1 MKIDMKNQVIWNKP
15 PDEILTA
22 YQKSY
27 VDKVPAGNLPDILR
41 LNGEKTLEL
50 LRNLTET
57 ERKYIYADGKWSIA
71 QILVHIIDTERIFA
85 YRALRIARGD
95 KTPLPAFEE
104 NDYAKNSNANE
115 RDFEEILEEYD
126 CVRKA
131 TVSLLK
137 SFTNEM
143 LQNIGVSSNMNVTVN
158 AIIYML
164 AGHEIHHVKVL
175 KERYL
180 RRTS

>member
-1 MKIDMKNQVIWNKP
+1 MKNQVIWNKP

-27 VDKVPAGNLPDILR
+27 VDKVPVGNLPDILH
-41 LNGEKTLEL
+41 LHGEKTLEL
-50 LRNLTET
+50 LHNLTET
-57 ERKYIYADGKWSIA
+57 ERKYLYSDGKWSIA
-71 QILVHIIDTERIFA
+71 QVLVHIIDTERIFT

-104 NDYAKNSNANE
+104 NNYVQNCNANE
-115 RDFEEILEEYD
+115 RSFEEILEEYD

-143 LQNIGVSSNMNVTVN
+143 LQNSGVSNNMNVTVN
-158 AIIYML
+158 AIAYML
-164 AGHEIHHVKVL
+164 AGHDIHHVEVL
-175 KERYL
+175 KERYI
-180 RRTS
+180 RHKM